1 MTAQIVAIVAVAL
14 PALALILW
22 PFVRRRSD
30 AAAPTVPADA
40 RRLELE
46 EEKASIYRALRELA
60 FDHEAAHL
68 SDDDYRDISLRY
80 EARAADVLRALD
92 ALGPAPAAREA
103 RAEKTPAP
111 APRLG
116 RNPVALAVG
125 AIVILVFGVVLG
137 LSVGRFTEPD
147 PGAAAPSRSAG
158 PMVASE
164 PPPGPA
170 PSAGGVG
177 PGAASGGGAG
187 TATGKAIPPEMLAGM
202 LRAARQSL
210 AEGRYQEAIAAYQAV
225 LKREPRNVDAMTHLG
240 LIVAIGG
247 HADTALETWDKALG
261 IDPEYAPAH
270 LYRGEVLF
278 EVKHDYPGAIQ
289 AWKRFVALVP
299 EGKDTERV
307 QGLIREAQ
315 AKQGAR

>member
-14 PALALILW
+14 PALALIVW
-22 PFVRRRSD
+22 PFVRRGPATS
-30 AAAPTVPADA
+30 AAAGVPADA
-40 RRLELE
+40 RRLELT
-46 EEKASIYRALRELA
+46 EEKASIYRALHELA
-60 FDHEAAHL
+60 FDHEAGHL
-68 SDDDYRDISLRY
+68 SDEDHREVSQRY
-80 EARAADVLRALD
+80 EARAAGVLRALD
-92 ALGPAPAAREA
+92 DLGPAPMPQVAPGQ
-103 RAEKTPAP
+103 TPAP
-111 APRLG
+111 APGLSRK
-116 RNPVALAVG
+116 PIALAFGGV
-125 AIVILVFGVVLG
+125 VILVFGVVLG
-137 LSVGRFTEPD
+137 VSVGRFTEPD
-147 PGAAAPSRSAG
+147 PGAASPPRSAG
-158 PMVASE
+158 PMVATA

-170 PSAGGVG
+170 PSAAGTGSA
-177 PGAASGGGAG
+177 PGAASG
-187 TATGKAIPPEMLAGM
+187 KALAPEMLAGM

-278 EVKHDYPGAIQ
+278 EVKRDYPGAIQ

-315 AKQGAR
+315 TKQAR